1 MELNISKSDLAT
13 LMRGIDKCVAI
24 IKAKEPTTR
33 EYNAARMLMNVKRA
47 IMRKNNLTNKTN

>member
-47 IMRKNNLTNKTN
+47 IIRKNKL

>member
-1 MELNISKSDLAT
+1 MEIWISKSDLAT

-47 IMRKNNLTNKTN
+47 IMRKNKL